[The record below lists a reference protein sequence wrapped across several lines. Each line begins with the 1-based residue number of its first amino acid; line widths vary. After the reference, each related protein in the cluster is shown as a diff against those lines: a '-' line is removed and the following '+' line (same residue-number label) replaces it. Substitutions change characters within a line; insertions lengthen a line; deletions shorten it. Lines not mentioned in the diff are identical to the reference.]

1 MKYTVKQTGQGLL
14 SVYYGDKQTEWK
26 ISNNGGKWNLY
37 CVLNNQTHE
46 HPFDFAPLIHHPD
59 KLSDKLA
66 EVLKSIRDDFIA
78 GLQLQTK
85 I

>member
-14 SVYYGDKQTEWK
+14 SVYHGDKKTEWK
-26 ISNNGGKWNLY
+26 ISNDGGKWNLY
-37 CVLNNQTHE
+37 LVLNNQTLK

-66 EVLKSIRDDFIA
+66 VAFTHVNFSCYEWRC
-78 GLQLQTK
+78 
-85 I
+85 